1 MTSSAPSTT
10 VEASTVKPRPT
21 TRRRIHWRDVG
32 ANWLAFTVIAILAL
46 PAVWIILTAFRPNL
60 EVNASPP
67 IWIPR
72 ALTLDAFESL
82 FGLNPSTASGVPV
95 MRYLTNSLTI
105 SLLATAL
112 SVPIGTAAGY
122 AFSRFD
128 FVGSRVLLL
137 LLLLTRAVPGVAL
150 SLPLFLLMR
159 NIGLIDTVQG
169 LAFVYMA
176 LNIPFTAWLMD
187 GFFRRIPR
195 ELDDAAYVDG
205 ASHWQTFWKIDLP
218 LALPGLG
225 AASVF
230 AFLAAWNEYQIAS
243 HHHQDAGVQDV
254 PRGPLGLHHPVHR
267 GLARHGRHVGADDD
281 PGHHLRAADAAQPDQ
296 GPYLRRRQGVAR

>member
-1 MTSSAPSTT
+1 MTTSAPGRR
-10 VEASTVKPRPT
+10 AARPAPRAT
-21 TRRRIHWRDVG
+21 ARRRIHWRDVG
-32 ANWLAFTVIAILAL
+32 ANWLALTVLFVAAL
-46 PAVWIILTAFRPNL
+46 PAIWIIVTAFRPNL

-72 ALTLDAFESL
+72 ELTLEAFESL
-82 FGLNPSTASGVPV
+82 FGLNPETMSGVPV
-95 MRYLTNSLTI
+95 MSYLTNSV
-105 SLLATAL
+105 SVAFLAMAL

-128 FVGSRVLLL
+128 FVGSRILLL
-137 LLLLTRAVPGVAL
+137 VLLLTRAVPGVAL

-159 NIGLIDTVQG
+159 NLGLVNTVHG

-225 AASVF
+225 AAAVF

-243 HHHQDAGVQDV
+243 ILTKTPASKTFPVGLSDFTGQFLVDW
-254 PRGPLGLHHPVHR
+254 RGMAAMSVLMMIPAIFFVLAMQRSLTKGLTF
-267 GLARHGRHVGADDD
+267 GAVK
-281 PGHHLRAADAAQPDQ
+281 G
-296 GPYLRRRQGVAR
+296 

>member
-1 MTSSAPSTT
+1 MTSSERTQPTPVA
-10 VEASTVKPRPT
+10 AARPRPT
-21 TRRRIHWRDVG
+21 TRRRIHWRDIG
-32 ANWLAFTVIAILAL
+32 ANWLAFTVIALLAL

-67 IWIPR
+67 IWIPQTI
-72 ALTLDAFESL
+72 TLDAFESL
-82 FGLNPSTASGVPV
+82 FGLDPETASGVPV
-95 MRYLTNSLTI
+95 MSYLSNSLTI
-105 SLLATAL
+105 ALLATAL

-128 FVGSRVLLL
+128 FVGSRFLLL

-159 NIGLIDTVQG
+159 NIGLVDTIHG

-176 LNIPFTAWLMD
+176 MNIPFTAWLMD

-225 AASVF
+225 AAAVF

-243 HHHQDAGVQDV
+243 VLTKTPAAKTF
-254 PRGPLGLHHPVHR
+254 PV
-267 GLARHGRHVGADDD
+267 GLADFTTQFTVDWRGMAAMSVLMMIPAILFVLAMQRSLTKGLTFGAVK
-281 PGHHLRAADAAQPDQ
+281 G
-296 GPYLRRRQGVAR
+296 

>member
-1 MTSSAPSTT
+1 MTSSARSEPAARET
-10 VEASTVKPRPT
+10 AAPRAT
-21 TRRRIHWRDVG
+21 TRRRIHWRDIG
-32 ANWLAFTVIAILAL
+32 ANWLAFTIIAILAL

-60 EVNASPP
+60 EINASPP

-72 ALTLDAFESL
+72 TFTLDAFESL
-82 FGLNPSTASGVPV
+82 FGLNPETASGVPV
-95 MRYLTNSLTI
+95 MSYLTNSLAI
-105 SLLATAL
+105 ALLATAL
-112 SVPIGTAAGY
+112 SVPVGTAAGY

-128 FVGSRVLLL
+128 FVGSRMLLL

-159 NIGLIDTVQG
+159 NIGLIDTVHG

-176 LNIPFTAWLMD
+176 MNIPFTAWLMD

-243 HHHQDAGVQDV
+243 VITKTPASKTF
-254 PRGPLGLHHPVHR
+254 PV
-267 GLARHGRHVGADDD
+267 GLADFTTQFTVDWRGMAAMSVLMMIPAIIFVLAMQRSLTKGLTFGAVK
-281 PGHHLRAADAAQPDQ
+281 G
-296 GPYLRRRQGVAR
+296 

>member
-1 MTSSAPSTT
+1 MTSPTR
-10 VEASTVKPRPT
+10 ASTKPLETAKSRST
-21 TRRRIHWRDVG
+21 TRRRIHWRDIG
-32 ANWLAFTVIAILAL
+32 ANWLAFTVIAVLAL
-46 PAVWIILTAFRPNL
+46 PALWIVLTAFRPNL

-67 IWIPR
+67 IWIPQTI
-72 ALTLDAFESL
+72 TLGAFESL
-82 FGLNPSTASGVPV
+82 FGLNPETASGVPV
-95 MRYLTNSLTI
+95 MSYLTNSLTVA
-105 SLLATAL
+105 LLATAL

-128 FVGSRVLLL
+128 FMGSRMLLL
-137 LLLLTRAVPGVAL
+137 VLLLTRAVPGVAL

-159 NIGLIDTVQG
+159 NVGLIDTVHG

-205 ASHWQTFWKIDLP
+205 ASNWQTFWKVDLP

-225 AASVF
+225 AAAVF

-243 HHHQDAGVQDV
+243 IITKTPASKTFPVGLSDFTTQFTVDW
-254 PRGPLGLHHPVHR
+254 RGMAAMSVLMMIPAILFVLAMQRSLTKGLTF
-267 GLARHGRHVGADDD
+267 GAVK
-281 PGHHLRAADAAQPDQ
+281 G
-296 GPYLRRRQGVAR
+296 

>member
-1 MTSSAPSTT
+1 MTSSASTAKT
-10 VEASTVKPRPT
+10 RTKASARPT
-21 TRRRIHWRDVG
+21 TRRRLHWRDIG
-32 ANWLAFTVIAILAL
+32 ANWLAFTVIALLAL
-46 PAVWIILTAFRPNL
+46 PAIWIILTAFRPNL

-67 IWIPR
+67 VWIPQEI
-72 ALTLDAFESL
+72 TFEAFNAL
-82 FGLNPSTASGVPV
+82 FGLDPELASGVPV
-95 MRYLTNSLTI
+95 MNYLVNSLTVA
-105 SLLATAL
+105 LLATAL

-122 AFSRFD
+122 AFSRFR
-128 FVGSRVLLL
+128 FVGSSTILL

-159 NIGLIDTVQG
+159 NVGLIDTVHG

-205 ASHWQTFWKIDLP
+205 ASNWQTFWKIDLP

-243 HHHQDAGVQDV
+243 IITKTPASKTFPVGLSDFTTQFTVDW
-254 PRGPLGLHHPVHR
+254 RGMAAMSVLMMIPAILFVLAMQRSLTKGLTF
-267 GLARHGRHVGADDD
+267 GAVK
-281 PGHHLRAADAAQPDQ
+281 G
-296 GPYLRRRQGVAR
+296 

>member
-1 MTSSAPSTT
+1 MSSTARTAPTPA
-10 VEASTVKPRPT
+10 EAAKPRPT
-21 TRRRIHWRDVG
+21 TRRIIHWRDVG
-32 ANWLAFTVIAILAL
+32 ANWLAFTIITIAAL
-46 PAVWIILTAFRPNL
+46 PAIWIILTAFRPNL

-67 IWIPR
+67 IWIPQTIT
-72 ALTLDAFESL
+72 LTAFESL
-82 FGLNPSTASGVPV
+82 FGLNPQTASGVPV
-95 MRYLTNSLTI
+95 MSYLANSL
-105 SLLATAL
+105 SVALLATVL

-128 FVGSRVLLL
+128 FVGSRTLLL

-159 NIGLIDTVQG
+159 NIGLIDTVHG

-205 ASHWQTFWKIDLP
+205 ASNWQTFWRIDLP

-243 HHHQDAGVQDV
+243 IITKTPAAKTFPVGLSDFTTQFTVDW
-254 PRGPLGLHHPVHR
+254 RGMAAMSVLMMIPAIVFVLLMQRSLTKGLTF
-267 GLARHGRHVGADDD
+267 GAVK
-281 PGHHLRAADAAQPDQ
+281 G
-296 GPYLRRRQGVAR
+296 

>member
-1 MTSSAPSTT
+1 MTSNAPTT
-10 VEASTVKPRPT
+10 TTKAKSIEPRPT
-21 TRRRIHWRDVG
+21 ARRRIHWRDIG
-32 ANWLAFTVIAILAL
+32 ANWLAITVIAILAL
-46 PAVWIILTAFRPNL
+46 PAIWIILTAFRPNL

-67 IWIPR
+67 IWIPQ

-82 FGLNPSTASGVPV
+82 FGLNPETASGVPV
-95 MRYLTNSLTI
+95 MSYLSNALTVA
-105 SLLATAL
+105 LLATAL

-159 NIGLIDTVQG
+159 NIGLIDTVHG

-243 HHHQDAGVQDV
+243 VITKTPAAKTFPVGLSDFTTQFTVDW
-254 PRGPLGLHHPVHR
+254 RGMAAMSVLMMIPAIIFVLAMQRSLTKGLTF
-267 GLARHGRHVGADDD
+267 GAVK
-281 PGHHLRAADAAQPDQ
+281 G
-296 GPYLRRRQGVAR
+296 

>member
-1 MTSSAPSTT
+1 MTSSAQTQPTP
-10 VEASTVKPRPT
+10 VEAARPRPT
-21 TRRRIHWRDVG
+21 TRRRIHWRDIG
-32 ANWLAFTVIAILAL
+32 ANWLAFTVIALLAL
-46 PAVWIILTAFRPNL
+46 PAVWIILTAFRPNS

-67 IWIPR
+67 IWIPQTI
-72 ALTLDAFESL
+72 TLDAFGSL
-82 FGLNPSTASGVPV
+82 FGLNPGYST
-95 MRYLTNSLTI
+95 
-105 SLLATAL
+105 
-112 SVPIGTAAGY
+112 GY

-128 FVGSRVLLL
+128 FVGSRMLLL
-137 LLLLTRAVPGVAL
+137 LLLLTRAVPGIAL
-150 SLPLFLLMR
+150 GLPLFLLMR
-159 NIGLIDTVQG
+159 NVGLVDTIHG

-225 AASVF
+225 AAAVF

-243 HHHQDAGVQDV
+243 IMTKTPAAKTFPVGLSDFTGQFTVDW
-254 PRGPLGLHHPVHR
+254 RGMAAMSVLMMIPAILFVLAMQRSLTKGLTF
-267 GLARHGRHVGADDD
+267 GAVK
-281 PGHHLRAADAAQPDQ
+281 G
-296 GPYLRRRQGVAR
+296 

>member
-1 MTSSAPSTT
+1 MTDAAQRTPTQRT
-10 VEASTVKPRPT
+10 AKPRPT
-21 TRRRIHWRDVG
+21 TRRRVHWRDIG
-32 ANWLAFTVIAILAL
+32 ANWLALTVLLVAAL
-46 PAVWIILTAFRPNL
+46 PAIWIIVTAFRPNL

-67 IWIPR
+67 VWIPR
-72 ALTLDAFESL
+72 EITFEAFESL
-82 FGLNPSTASGVPV
+82 FGLNPETASGVPV
-95 MRYLTNSLTI
+95 MSYLTNSVAVAF
-105 SLLATAL
+105 LAMAL

-137 LLLLTRAVPGVAL
+137 VLLLTRAVPGVAL

-159 NIGLIDTVQG
+159 NLGFVDTVHG

-205 ASHWQTFWKIDLP
+205 ANHWQTFWKIDLP

-243 HHHQDAGVQDV
+243 IMTKTPASKTFPVGLSDFTGQFVVDW
-254 PRGPLGLHHPVHR
+254 RGMAAMSVLMMIPAILLVLAMQRSLTKGLTF
-267 GLARHGRHVGADDD
+267 GAVK
-281 PGHHLRAADAAQPDQ
+281 G
-296 GPYLRRRQGVAR
+296 

>member
-1 MTSSAPSTT
+1 
-10 VEASTVKPRPT
+10 
-21 TRRRIHWRDVG
+21 HWRDIG
-32 ANWLAFTVIAILAL
+32 ANWLAFTVIALLAL

-67 IWIPR
+67 IWIPQT
-72 ALTLDAFESL
+72 LTLDAFESL
-82 FGLNPSTASGVPV
+82 FGLNPETASGVPV
-95 MRYLTNSLTI
+95 MSYMTNSLSI
-105 SLLATAL
+105 ALLATAL

-128 FVGSRVLLL
+128 FVGSRMLLL

-159 NIGLIDTVQG
+159 NMGLVDTIHG

-176 LNIPFTAWLMD
+176 MNIPFTAWLMD

-243 HHHQDAGVQDV
+243 VLTKTPASKTF
-254 PRGPLGLHHPVHR
+254 PV
-267 GLARHGRHVGADDD
+267 GLADFTTQFTVDWRGMAAMSVLMMIPAILFVLAMQRSLTKGLTFGAVK
-281 PGHHLRAADAAQPDQ
+281 G
-296 GPYLRRRQGVAR
+296 

>member
-1 MTSSAPSTT
+1 MTGTARTAPTPA
-10 VEASTVKPRPT
+10 EGIRPRHT

-32 ANWLAFTVIAILAL
+32 ANWLAFSIIALLAL

-67 IWIPR
+67 IWIPQT
-72 ALTLDAFESL
+72 LTLDAFESL
-82 FGLNPSTASGVPV
+82 FGMSPATASGVPV
-95 MRYLTNSLTI
+95 MRYLTNSLTVA
-105 SLLATAL
+105 LLATAL

-128 FVGSRVLLL
+128 FVGSRTLLL

-159 NIGLIDTVQG
+159 NIGLIDTVHG

-243 HHHQDAGVQDV
+243 IITKTPVAKTFPVGLSDFTTQFTVDW
-254 PRGPLGLHHPVHR
+254 RGMAAMSVLMMIPAILFVLAMQRSLTKGLTF
-267 GLARHGRHVGADDD
+267 GAVK
-281 PGHHLRAADAAQPDQ
+281 G
-296 GPYLRRRQGVAR
+296 

>member
-1 MTSSAPSTT
+1 MTGTARTAPTPA
-10 VEASTVKPRPT
+10 EGIRPRHT

-32 ANWLAFTVIAILAL
+32 ANWLAFSIITLLAL

-67 IWIPR
+67 IWIPQ

-82 FGLNPSTASGVPV
+82 FGLNPATASGVPV
-95 MRYLTNSLTI
+95 MRYLTNSLTVA
-105 SLLATAL
+105 LMATAL

-128 FVGSRVLLL
+128 FVGSRTLLL

-159 NIGLIDTVQG
+159 NIGLIDTVHG

-243 HHHQDAGVQDV
+243 IITKTPAAKTFPVGLSDFTTQFTVDW
-254 PRGPLGLHHPVHR
+254 RGMAAMSVLMMIPAILFVLAMQRSLTKGLTF
-267 GLARHGRHVGADDD
+267 GAVK
-281 PGHHLRAADAAQPDQ
+281 G
-296 GPYLRRRQGVAR
+296 